1 MGCKKASPAEGDN
14 KVDQKNA
21 AEDKAGFRLICR
33 FLFEN
38 DKKILYIKKGANMEM
53 RRNFEQIAA
62 DVKQAQ
68 NGSAEAMNRIIE
80 DVQDMVYYNCLKM
93 LRDEQAAQDATQDIL
108 ITVYQK
114 VGTLSE
120 PQSYIGWVKRITA
133 NHCKNRLSKANKEF
147 LLPENEEGEDPFAN
161 FEDTDEQRIP
171 DKALDNEE
179 TRRMIVELID
189 KLPDE
194 QRMCVILFYYDEMKT
209 REIAETL
216 HVSEGTIKSRL
227 NYARKSIKEGVQAY
241 EKQGVKLFGASP
253 IPFLSYFLG
262 KSAAGVSAPIA
273 ASAIASAA
281 TAATATAA
289 TTTATATA
297 ATTTA
302 TTTATATA
310 TGGLAAFL
318 ATTVGKVVIGV
329 TAALLLGGAV
339 TGTVIAVEKNSEAKA
354 VVAEATEEPT
364 PALTVVPTELP
375 TPAPT
380 PEPTAEPTPE
390 PTAEPTPEPTA
401 EPTPEPETPE
411 EMLERLTAFPK
422 DLTAYLLEALRAILA
437 GENELGFSTVSPI
450 TEIWEIHSVEAYKA
464 FRNTKAWEKDVPES
478 ELPCY
483 GARLED
489 GMELGVYLGDGLPNK
504 DGTIEHEWIIYR
516 VYLVGSDEPLYGLDY
531 LDGPQWT
538 PWSTEE
544 PPEDALEVMKKK
556 QYTGRATEAWS
567 GFDDCIETE
576 EEVLEERAYILS
588 HPEPFDTS
596 TFSYSFV
603 TTEDGVRIWVSYAFY
618 TNWLTWSD
626 TKPSDDAIK
635 ALLNDMWFEEYRID
649 RMERTLYSYRRR

>member
-1 MGCKKASPAEGDN
+1 MEKKRD
-14 KVDQKNA
+14 
-21 AEDKAGFRLICR
+21 FR
-33 FLFEN
+33 
-38 DKKILYIKKGANMEM
+38 
-53 RRNFEQIAA
+53 QIAA
-62 DVKQAQ
+62 DVRRAQ
-68 NGSAEAMNRIIE
+68 GGDAEAMNRIIG

-93 LRDEQAAQDATQDIL
+93 LRDEQKAQDAAQDIL
-108 ITVYQK
+108 IAVYQK
-114 VGTLSE
+114 IGTLSD
-120 PQSYIGWVKRITA
+120 PQSYVGWVRRITA
-133 NHCKNRLSKANKEF
+133 NHCKSCLSKTNKEF
-147 LLPENEEGEDPFAN
+147 LLPENEEGEDPFAS

-179 TRRMIVELID
+179 TRRMILELID

-194 QRMCVILFYYDEMKT
+194 QRMCVMLFYYDEMKT

-216 HVSEGTIKSRL
+216 QVSEGTIKSRL
-227 NYARKSIKEGVQAY
+227 NYARKAIKEGVQAY
-241 EKQGVKLFGASP
+241 EKQGVKLYGLSP
-253 IPFLSYFLG
+253 IPFIGYFLG
-262 KSAAGVSAPIA
+262 KAAAGVSAPIT

-281 TAATATAA
+281 TAAATAA
-289 TTTATATA
+289 TATTTTTAATTTAATTTTATATA

-302 TTTATATA
+302 TAATATA

-318 ATTVGKVVIGV
+318 ATTVGKVVIGI
-329 TAALLLGGAV
+329 TAAVLLGGAA
-339 TGTVIAVEKNSEAKA
+339 TGTVLAIQKTEEAKA
-354 VVAEATEEPT
+354 VIAEATEEPT
-364 PALTVVPTELP
+364 LAPTVVSTEIP

-390 PTAEPTPEPTA
+390 PTQ

-422 DLTAYLLEALRAILA
+422 DLTAYLLEALRTILA

-504 DGTIEHEWIIYR
+504 DGTIEHEWVIYR

-538 PWSTEE
+538 AWSTEE
-544 PPEDALEVMKKK
+544 PPEDALDVMKKT
-556 QYTGRATEAWS
+556 QYTGRAAESWS
-567 GFDDCIETE
+567 GFDGCIETE
-576 EEVLEERAYILS
+576 EDVLEEQA
-588 HPEPFDTS
+588 FDTS

-603 TTEDGVRIWVSYAFY
+603 STEEGDRIWYSYAFY
-618 TNWLTWSD
+618 TNWLAWSD

-635 ALLNDMWFEEYRID
+635 ALLNGIWFDNYRID